1 MQHVNNK
8 ISKEW
13 NVAMEEQME
22 KLREE
27 FAKMSADTEN
37 NLTLE
42 NTDEVETT
50 ETEQE
55 PIESV
60 PTN

>member
-1 MQHVNNK
+1 
-8 ISKEW
+8 
-13 NVAMEEQME
+13 ME

-60 PTN
+60 TTN